1 MNHRS
6 LKWHLLV
13 PAFLILTVLTVVLT
27 ALIPHAAEGF
37 LIDRA
42 RTELTEKAALIA
54 KIAALD
60 HLSTESLG
68 SFLKNCTQT
77 TGTRLTVFLDD
88 GTGLVETTFHP
99 REIVDW
105 NRFPEVRTAREGRV
119 GHHIARD
126 PYIDDRLMAVAV
138 PAGYQAAGTPMVRA
152 VDSIAD
158 VDRSI
163 ARFRLSLMALAAL
176 AAAAWIGCGIRFS
189 RRLGHFLNHL
199 SAALA
204 NSEDGAFRLPT
215 TQPPM
220 KEGAVLVDRIVR
232 MAASMEKKI
241 QTIAHERNKIESVLF
256 SMREGVVAVTRDDR
270 IISINPAASGMFD
283 CDKEAAL
290 GSSIPEVI
298 RNLQLQRFVS
308 RASESAASLEEDVS
322 FYRSKDI
329 ILNLKSSAMMDADG
343 GRIGTL
349 IVMADVTRL
358 RRLENMRSDFVANV
372 SHEIKT
378 PLTAIK
384 GFVETLYHRQVNSRE
399 ETERFLGI
407 IMKHV
412 NRLDAIVSD
421 LLSLSRVEQS
431 NDRQELQLKKTR
443 IRDIIA
449 TVVQVLQAKAD
460 AKEITFAVDDHEN
473 AAAMADATL
482 MEQALLN
489 LMDNAIKYSHPKGTV
504 GVTVTTSNGELSIQ
518 VKDQGVGIAKRH
530 LSRLFERFYRV
541 DKARSRTMGGTGL
554 GLAIVKHIAQA
565 HGGQI
570 SVDSTPGRGTTFT
583 LQMPLS

>member
-1 MNHRS
+1 
-6 LKWHLLV
+6 
-13 PAFLILTVLTVVLT
+13 
-27 ALIPHAAEGF
+27 
-37 LIDRA
+37 
-42 RTELTEKAALIA
+42 
-54 KIAALD
+54 
-60 HLSTESLG
+60 
-68 SFLKNCTQT
+68 
-77 TGTRLTVFLDD
+77 
-88 GTGLVETTFHP
+88 
-99 REIVDW
+99 
-105 NRFPEVRTAREGRV
+105 
-119 GHHIARD
+119 
-126 PYIDDRLMAVAV
+126 
-138 PAGYQAAGTPMVRA
+138 
-152 VDSIAD
+152 
-158 VDRSI
+158 
-163 ARFRLSLMALAAL
+163 
-176 AAAAWIGCGIRFS
+176 
-189 RRLGHFLNHL
+189 
-199 SAALA
+199 
-204 NSEDGAFRLPT
+204 
-215 TQPPM
+215 
-220 KEGAVLVDRIVR
+220 
-232 MAASMEKKI
+232 
-241 QTIAHERNKIESVLF
+241 
-256 SMREGVVAVTRDDR
+256 VAVTRDDR

-308 RASESAASLEEDVS
+308 RASESTASLEEDVS

-384 GFVETLYHRQVNSRE
+384 GFVETLYHRQVDSRE

-407 IMKHV
+407 IIKHV

-431 NDRQELQLKKTR
+431 KDRQELQLKKTR

-460 AKEITFAVDDHEN
+460 AKGIAFAVDDHED

-489 LMDNAIKYSHPKGTV
+489 LMDNAIKYSPPKGTV
-504 GVTVTTSNGELSIQ
+504 GVAVTTSNGELSIQ

-530 LSRLFERFYRV
+530 LPRLFERFYRV